1 MIENNEKIMYLL
13 DSLCK
18 VSMCDP
24 IEETDFNFIDS
35 LVPGDVNTERFIIE
49 FGTRKPVIIVQ
60 VGQYIK
66 LDDTIAYMN
75 DIPVKSKVCGR
86 ITEVNDRYIIG
97 IYETNVDAL
106 LSMYNLSENM
116 TENEIF
122 KQFDIK
128 I

>member
-1 MIENNEKIMYLL
+1 MLEDNQNLISLL
-13 DSLCK
+13 DTLCK

-24 IEETDFNFIDS
+24 VENTDLDFIDS
-35 LVPGDVNTERFIIE
+35 LAPGDPNTERFIIE
-49 FGTRKPVIIVQ
+49 FGVRKPVILVS

-66 LDDTIAYMN
+66 LDDIIAYMN

-97 IYETNVDAL
+97 IYETNIDTI
-106 LSMYNLSENM
+106 LSMYGLNENM
-116 TENEIF
+116 TTDDVL
-122 KQFDIK
+122 KQFNIK